1 MNIFKPRKHLLL
13 ALVGL
18 GLASVDAGALTL
30 TVRMTVSP
38 KPEANQALQDLSRR
52 YRDALNY
59 AIKAIIEN
67 KALSIGKAHELL
79 YSVLKELFGLPS
91 RIAVDCYREALAI
104 ARSWFNNPGRG
115 GIPRVK
121 SLRIWLTPGK
131 SYRVRDGCVE
141 LPGGLKLD
149 IIGWDRRYDG
159 YPSGEARLVLR
170 DNKTYLM
177 VTKRV
182 PKPAK
187 YEPRGVIAV
196 DVNENHIVV
205 GNKDFEVRFE
215 TPVRR
220 ALHRRILAENLQKKY
235 SSPKYNAWKRRSGIL
250 ERIKAHHAKVKN
262 IVLDWARKTSHR
274 IVEIAKQKQHAIARE
289 DLTGLIESLR
299 KLPKSHKVKLLIL
312 SYRKLTKWIDWQ
324 SEKQGAPEIIVEPK
338 GTSTECPKCHSRMRE
353 NGYRRLKC
361 PDCGFEADRDTVGV
375 MNIEGRALEQ
385 MGGSLTT
392 PTAPQRTDVNPNRW
406 GEPPRPKRGGPSPLP
421 GRGGGQY
428 SKCSR
433 GTQN

>member
-1 MNIFKPRKHLLL
+1 
-13 ALVGL
+13 LV
-18 GLASVDAGALTL
+18 SVDAGVLTL

-38 KPEANQALQDLSRR
+38 KPETSQALQDLSRR

-67 KALSIGKAHELL
+67 KALSIGRAHGLL
-79 YSVLKELFGLPS
+79 YNVLRELFDLPS
-91 RIAVDCYREALAI
+91 RVAVDCYREALAI
-104 ARSWFNNPGRG
+104 ARSWLNNPGRG

-121 SLRIWLTPGK
+121 SLRIWLTPDL
-131 SYRVRDGCVE
+131 SYRVKDGCIE
-141 LPGGLKLD
+141 LPGGLELEVV
-149 IIGWDRRYDG
+149 GWDRRYDG

-170 DNKTYLM
+170 DGKTYLM

-182 PKPAK
+182 PRPAK
-187 YEPRGVIAV
+187 YEPKGVLAV

-205 GNKDFEVRFE
+205 GNRDYEIRFE

-220 ALHRRILAENLQKKY
+220 ALHRRILAENLQRKY
-235 SSPKYNAWKRRSGIL
+235 SSPKYNAWKRRGGVL
-250 ERIKAHHAKVKN
+250 ERIKAHHVKVRN

-274 IVEIAKQKQHAIARE
+274 IVEIAKQKQHAVARE

-299 KLPKSHKVKLLIL
+299 KLPKNHRVGLLIL
-312 SYRKLTKWIDWQ
+312 SYRKLTQWIDWQ

-338 GTSTECPKCHSRMRE
+338 GTSTECPKCHSKMHE
-353 NGYRRLKC
+353 NGYRKLKC
-361 PDCGFEADRDTVGV
+361 PDCGFEADRDTVGI

-392 PTAPQRTDVNPNRW
+392 PTAPQRTDVTPNRW
-406 GEPPRPKRGGPSPLP
+406 GEPPRSKK
-421 GRGGGQY
+421 GRGGGQM
-428 SKCSR
+428 KLIGSR
-433 GTQN
+433 ESSTLYQNML

>member
-13 ALVGL
+13 AFVGL
-18 GLASVDAGALTL
+18 GLASVNAGALTL
-30 TVRMTVSP
+30 TVSP
-38 KPEANQALQDLSRR
+38 KPEASQALQDLARR

-59 AIKAIIEN
+59 AIKATIEN
-67 KALSIGKAHELL
+67 KALSIGKAHGLL
-79 YSVLKELFGLPS
+79 YNVLRELFDLPS
-91 RIAVDCYREALAI
+91 RVAIDCYREALAI
-104 ARSWFNNPGRG
+104 ARSWFSNPGRG

-121 SLRIWLTPGK
+121 SLRMWLTPGK
-131 SYRVRDGCVE
+131 SYRVKDGYVE
-141 LPGGLKLD
+141 LPGGLELEVV
-149 IIGWDRRYDG
+149 GWDRRYDG

-170 DNKTYLM
+170 DGKTYLM

-215 TPVRR
+215 TPVKR
-220 ALHRRILAENLQKKY
+220 ALHRRILAENLQRKY
-235 SSPKYNAWKRRSGIL
+235 SSPRYNAWKRRSGVL

-262 IVLDWARKTSHR
+262 IVLDWARRVSRR

-289 DLTGLIESLR
+289 DQTGLIESLR
-299 KLPKSHKVKLLIL
+299 KLPKNHRVGLLIL
-312 SYRKLTKWIDWQ
+312 SYRKLTQWIDWQ
-324 SEKQGAPEIIVEPK
+324 SEKQGAPEIIVKPK

-361 PDCGFEADRDTVGV
+361 PGCGFEADRDTVGI

-392 PTAPQRTDVNPNRW
+392 PTAPQMTDVNPNRW
-406 GEPPRPKRGGPSPLP
+406 GEPPSPKRGEPSPSP
-421 GRGGGQY
+421 GRGGGQTD
-428 SKCSR
+428 SL
-433 GTQN
+433 